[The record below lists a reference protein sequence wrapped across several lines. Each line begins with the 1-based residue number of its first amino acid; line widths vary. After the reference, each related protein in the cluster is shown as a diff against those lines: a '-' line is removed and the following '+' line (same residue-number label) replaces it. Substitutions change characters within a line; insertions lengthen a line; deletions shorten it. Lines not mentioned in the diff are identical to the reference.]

1 MVKEPQ
7 LARGEARKLEGVKM
21 ERVHAQDPSVGS
33 QCSLRPPSKMDSKG
47 LLQKRFGSFGHD
59 AQVLWIGGLITDF
72 NLNRSIAAQGGR

>member
-1 MVKEPQ
+1 
-7 LARGEARKLEGVKM
+7 
-21 ERVHAQDPSVGS
+21 
-33 QCSLRPPSKMDSKG
+33 MDSKG